1 MDYEER
7 LINEL
12 KQIKHRKDINSGQHK
27 NFISWIGLNMTLELF
42 LVRNFILKE

>member
-12 KQIKHRKDINSGQHK
+12 KQIKHRKDINSGQH
-27 NFISWIGLNMTLELF
+27 IGTALMKVLNRLSPQYNIM
-42 LVRNFILKE
+42 VI